1 MLERYGGRAEL
12 CLWCMLPTT
21 TVRVKCLDNNNH
33 LFATTLTTS
42 PHLARTLTNCTILSR
57 GHVAYSV
64 GESASL
70 KLLPLAAAVA
80 PSTVYAPRRFRRVK
94 SSQSGHA

>member
-1 MLERYGGRAEL
+1 MCVFNGVRPPCPMLERYGGRAEL

-21 TVRVKCLDNNNH
+21 TVRVICWITIITS
-33 LFATTLTTS
+33 FATTLTTS
-42 PHLARTLTNCTILSR
+42 PHLARTLTNCTILSLC
-57 GHVAYSV
+57 HVAYSV

-80 PSTVYAPRRFRRVK
+80 PSTV
-94 SSQSGHA
+94 